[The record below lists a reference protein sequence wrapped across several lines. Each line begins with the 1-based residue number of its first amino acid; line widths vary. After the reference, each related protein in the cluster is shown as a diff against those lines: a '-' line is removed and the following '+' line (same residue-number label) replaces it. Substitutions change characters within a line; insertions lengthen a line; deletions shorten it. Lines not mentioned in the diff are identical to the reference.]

1 MVLPLMVARM
11 LAGKK
16 TPSCDLSEVREL
28 GWSQLVASGL
38 SPKIERKWQHVG

>member
-16 TPSCDLSEVREL
+16 TPSGDLSEVREL
-28 GWSQLVASGL
+28 GRSQLVASGL

>member
-1 MVLPLMVARM
+1 MGLPLMVART

-16 TPSCDLSEVREL
+16 TPCGDLSEVREL
-28 GWSQLVASGL
+28 VWSQLVASGL